1 MLNKNNS
8 GYACGV
14 GKALTA
20 AMAGLS
26 AATNAACESLS
37 AYTAPHES
45 DYGDGINTAIIPA
58 LQRRAKAHRRKR
70 NRRVR

>member
-14 GKALTA
+14 GNALV
-20 AMAGLS
+20 
-26 AATNAACESLS
+26 AATNAACESL
-37 AYTAPHES
+37 AEYAVPHES
-45 DYGDGINTAIIPA
+45 DYGDGINTAVIPT
-58 LQRRAKAHRRKR
+58 LQRRSKAHRRKR

>member
-1 MLNKNNS
+1 MLKKNIS
-8 GYACGV
+8 GYTCGD
-14 GKALTA
+14 GKALVA

-37 AYTAPHES
+37 EYTAPRES
-45 DYGDGINTAIIPA
+45 DYGDGINTTVIPA